1 MKLMSIL
8 SVALSTLALSSFS
21 GPALAGHHEAGEQ
34 AAAATEAPDA
44 NIDTTS
50 NPGFIAQSVDEIE
63 LQRVPGLE
71 GITAAILYGDPE
83 TPGPYVL
90 RVRFDTEVRSPPHS
104 HNQDRFITVIEGTWH
119 FGIGVLGGCETTK
132 PLPAGSFAFHP
143 KGELHYDGSCGEP
156 VIVEIRGQGPVTTD
170 FIQFN

>member
-1 MKLMSIL
+1 MKTTSRIVVSIFAL
-8 SVALSTLALSSFS
+8 CSVASSLYTS
-21 GPALAGHHEAGEQ
+21 AALAGHHEAGEQ
-34 AAAATEAPDA
+34 SAPAAEATEA
-44 NIDTTS
+44 
-50 NPGFIAQSVDEIE
+50 GFIAQSADEIE

-71 GITAAILYGDPE
+71 GLTAAILYGNPDE
-83 TPGPYVL
+83 PGPYVI
-90 RVRFDTEVRSPPHS
+90 RVRFDKEVRSPPHS

-119 FGIGVLGGCETTK
+119 FGIGTSGRCEGTK

-156 VIVEIRGQGPVTTD
+156 VTVEIRGQGPVSTD